1 MQNLARDRPS
11 GTRGLGAVS
20 GVPGSR
26 QRITVA
32 LALGLI
38 ATLAYWLAVRAHIP
52 HSDWT
57 QIYEAAQA
65 LRNGQDPYAVVRH
78 DQYPFYY
85 PVTAAVLALP
95 FTFFPSEIA
104 QSLWGGLGTA
114 AFAYA
119 LTRRGWWPLLALAG
133 MPYLNAFAIGQ
144 WSLLMAGASALP
156 WLGAAWAA
164 KPTIGAAFFA
174 AWPSRRAIA
183 GMGVLLGVSLLLA
196 PGWLPH
202 WLSTITVAPH
212 IRAPVLRPGGVL
224 LLLGLVRWRR
234 PEGRLLAALALVPQ
248 TSMAYE
254 MVALFLIP
262 RTIRQM
268 GLLVAASQIGW
279 VIAWRALPIDPSHD
293 LAGMID
299 RQWPVWFVCLY
310 LPSLVF
316 VLWQDNQWS
325 NRRELAPQL
334 TPVGTMSGT

>member
-1 MQNLARDRPS
+1 MEHCTWDHPS
-11 GTRGLGAVS
+11 GARSPAVVS
-20 GVPGSR
+20 GVPSTR
-26 QRITVA
+26 LRITVA
-32 LALGLI
+32 LALGLVG
-38 ATLAYWLAVRAHIP
+38 TVVYWLAVRAHIP
-52 HSDWT
+52 HSDWV
-57 QIYEAAQA
+57 QIYDAAQA
-65 LRNGQDPYAVVRH
+65 LRNGQDPYAIVRH

-85 PVTAAVLALP
+85 PLTAAVLALP
-95 FTFFPSEIA
+95 FTCFPSEVA

-119 LTRRGWWPLLALAG
+119 LTRRAWWPLLALAG

-156 WLGAAWAA
+156 WLGATWAA
-164 KPTIGAAFFA
+164 KPTIGAAYLA
-174 AWPSRRAIA
+174 AWPSRRAMA
-183 GMGVLLGVSLLLA
+183 GMAILLGISLLLA

-202 WLSTITVAPH
+202 WLSTISVAPH

-224 LLLGLVRWRR
+224 LLLGLLRWRR

-254 MVALFLIP
+254 MVPLFLIP
-262 RTIRQM
+262 GTIREM

-299 RQWPVWFVCLY
+299 RQWPVWLVCLY
-310 LPSLVF
+310 LPCLVF
-316 VLWQDNQWS
+316 VLRQS
-325 NRRELAPQL
+325 NRLSDEPDPEGELI
-334 TPVGTMSGT
+334 PVATTRSI